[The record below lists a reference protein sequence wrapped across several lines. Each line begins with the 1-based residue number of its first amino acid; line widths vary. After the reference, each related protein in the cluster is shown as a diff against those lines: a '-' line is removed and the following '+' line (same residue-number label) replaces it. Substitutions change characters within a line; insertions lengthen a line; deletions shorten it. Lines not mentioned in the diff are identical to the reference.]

1 MAKQWPECMSSPSKS
16 NIFFCYKDFFSSFC
30 ICGIT
35 YALIKFMN
43 VNQTEIHISSG
54 LDIKMPE
61 GEVWSENRVGRQST
75 WFLAKRTE
83 NALIMRFKS

>member
-1 MAKQWPECMSSPSKS
+1 
-16 NIFFCYKDFFSSFC
+16 
-30 ICGIT
+30 
-35 YALIKFMN
+35 MN